1 MKGIELL
8 KILQKINKPFYT
20 IPDLEKITNL
30 PRNSLYVALKRWE
43 TGEIIERVSQGI
55 YIPMGANVSLENV
68 AAQLYIPNYLSFE
81 SALARYGVL
90 NLIPYTLTFATT
102 RKTKKYTLQKQETEF
117 RQISSELFFGYEM
130 RNGIYIA
137 SPEKAFMD
145 QIYFATRGKTT
156 LDLDELDI
164 KKLSIKTLKDLSNKF
179 PTYVRSYLN
188 DIIKP
193 IVKN

>member
-1 MKGIELL
+1 ML
-8 KILQKINKPFYT
+8 F
-20 IPDLEKITNL
+20 
-30 PRNSLYVALKRWE
+30 RS
-43 TGEIIERVSQGI
+43 
-55 YIPMGANVSLENV
+55 
-68 AAQLYIPNYLSFE
+68 
-81 SALARYGVL
+81 
-90 NLIPYTLTFATT
+90 LTFATT
-102 RKTKKYTLQKQETEF
+102 RKTKKYTLQKQEIEF

-145 QIYFATRGKTT
+145 QVYFATRGKTT

-193 IVKN
+193 IVKNY